1 MIMMIMMSMKSG
13 RTERQTS
20 GQLICCHQTASS
32 SLLVSFL
39 SQHQIWAQAP
49 TQLHARPSRCQSFPP
64 SLGTS
69 VPRPPQSFPSCQ
81 SAPPQFFYAQSHWS
95 RILSD
100 RLPAHKREITNLTY
114 KNHWKH
120 YNTAKAF
127 LSMCSL
133 FILGSRIKI
142 QYSKS
147 LSTCMNAEH
156 SQVA

>member
-1 MIMMIMMSMKSG
+1 MMMMSMKSG

-20 GQLICCHQTASS
+20 GQSICCHQTALS

-39 SQHQIWAQAP
+39 SRHQTWAQAP

-69 VPRPPQSFPSCQ
+69 VPHPPQSFPSCH
-81 SAPPQFFYAQSHWS
+81 SAPPQFFYVQSHRS

-100 RLPAHKREITNLTY
+100 RLPAHRRVITNLTY

-120 YNTAKAF
+120 YIIAIAF
-127 LSMCSL
+127 FRLVFS
-133 FILGSRIKI
+133 FYSRFRDRN
-142 QYSKS
+142 
-147 LSTCMNAEH
+147 STFQALEYMHEYRA
-156 SQVA
+156 